1 MPMYTVSLRSDI
13 PQNKKNQLAKL
24 ITDIHCS
31 FTGAPPTF
39 VNVIFSQNV
48 SLENGIE
55 VNVLGNVR
63 KGRTAESNKRLTKEF
78 HQELSKLLNIHPQH
92 MEISLLEIP
101 ARWVMEGGEVLPE
114 PGEEGSCEW
123 LQNGHSGE

>member
-1 MPMYTVSLRSDI
+1 MYTVSSKSNI
-13 PQNKKNQLAKL
+13 PQDKKNQLAKL
-24 ITDIHCS
+24 IMDIHCD

-48 SLENGIE
+48 SLNTGIE

-63 KGRTAESNKRLTKEF
+63 KGRTEETNERLT
-78 HQELSKLLNIHPQH
+78 QKLHKDISGLLGMGSQS
-92 MEISLLEIP
+92 MEVSLMEIP

-114 PGEEGSCEW
+114 PGEEDDCDW
-123 LQNGHSGE
+123 LQNGHSEE